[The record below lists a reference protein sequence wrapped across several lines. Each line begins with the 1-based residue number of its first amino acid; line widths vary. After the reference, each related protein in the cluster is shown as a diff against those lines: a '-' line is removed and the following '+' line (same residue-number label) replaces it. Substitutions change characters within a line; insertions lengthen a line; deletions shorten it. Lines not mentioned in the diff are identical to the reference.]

1 MEINITIPESW
12 QDVTLQQY
20 LKFYNA
26 MKPYDGAEE
35 YTTKI
40 VELAAYYLC
49 NIDANTLNRLPL
61 DTFNE
66 IAKSILDLINSGKKQ
81 ELVKS
86 FQIGDTKYGFV
97 TNLDQMTYGEYVDLV
112 TYSKDVYENAALM
125 CSILY
130 RPILQEDKG
139 QYRIQDY
146 KGTNENQI
154 ELFYQKLT
162 MDIIFGALGFFLRLQ
177 KDLLNSTLTYTTE
190 AMSKMMEETPTSTAA
205 QILAENGVSM
215 EQLQLLQEMIQQS
228 STQSQD

>member
-1 MEINITIPESW
+1 MEINIRIPESW

-40 VELAAYYLC
+40 IELAAYYLC

-66 IAKSILDLINSGKKQ
+66 VAKSLLDLINSGKKQ

-86 FQIGDTKYGFV
+86 FEIGNTKYGFV

-130 RPILQEDKG
+130 RPILEEHKG

-190 AMSKMMEETPTSTAA
+190 AMTKMMQETPTSTAA
-205 QILAENGVSM
+205 QILAENGVST

-228 STQSQD
+228 STQLQD

>member
-1 MEINITIPESW
+1 MEINIRIPESW

-205 QILAENGVSM
+205 QILAENGVCT